1 MGAKIIKAQGGSLDL
16 AGAQSNQAA
25 DPQLKRGQSENKVI
39 APPYDAEKIA
49 ELVNKSNILP
59 QCIAAMV
66 AGCERDYVLDPRND
80 DGEGDKAEWDKLEQ
94 FFSFVD
100 PEGRDSFKK
109 IREKTRVDYEAFGY
123 AAWEM
128 VRNPAGELIGIRH
141 VQINTLR
148 LTPIGAALVW
158 VTVRRLLDGEL
169 REEKVRR
176 RFRRYMQEVA
186 GQKIWFKEWGDP
198 RAMDYSTGE
207 YAESVAPE
215 HAATE
220 ILWFGQYN
228 PASPYG
234 APRWVGCSFEVA
246 GVRAAS
252 ECNYSYFDGNAIP
265 AAAIMVSGGTLGDDA
280 VDTIREFIEDKVQK
294 RGGANSVLILEAVP
308 AGTNTTVGGVIDGK
322 MPQTK
327 IEIKSLRDVQQTDA
341 QFLNYTKDGKTA
353 IRSTFRLP
361 PLLVGLSEDY
371 TLATAKE
378 SIQQAEDTVF
388 APERQAFDFVVN
400 RILVQEFGIRT
411 WRFKTKGIDISDPAE
426 LSNLLRLG
434 NDTAALT
441 PNEIRQILQ
450 KPVGLDLKPLPEDIG
465 DTPIAL
471 RSSGGGLFDGLL
483 DDGAPG
489 SDGLAKS
496 ERLMKG
502 LWALREELRKSHGA

>member
-1 MGAKIIKAQGGSLDL
+1 MAVKIIKGRGGNPDL
-16 AGAQSNQAA
+16 TGAVSNQVA
-25 DPQLKRGQSENKVI
+25 DPQLKRGQFESKVL

-49 ELVNKSNILP
+49 GLVNKSSILP

-66 AGCERDYVLDPRND
+66 AGCERDYILDPRND
-80 DGEGDKAEWDKLEQ
+80 DGSGDKSEWDNLDQ

-100 PEGRDSFKK
+100 PEGRDSFRK
-109 IREKTRVDYEAFGY
+109 IREKTRVDYETFGY

-128 VRNPAGELIGIRH
+128 VRNTIGQLIGLRH

-148 LTPIGAALVW
+148 LTPIGTELVE
-158 VTVRRLLDGEL
+158 TTIRRLSGGEIK
-169 REEKVRR
+169 EEKVLR

-198 RAMDYSTGE
+198 RMMDYTSGE
-207 YAESVAPE
+207 YRESMAPE
-215 HAATE
+215 KAATE

-234 APRWVGCSFEVA
+234 APRWVGTSFEVA

-265 AAAIMVSGGTLGDDA
+265 AAAIIVSGGTLGDNT
-280 VDTIREFIEDKVQK
+280 VDTIREFIESNVQK

-308 AGTNTTVGGVIDGK
+308 QGVDTSTGGIADGK

-341 QFLNYTKDGKTA
+341 QFLNYTKDCKTA
-353 IRSTFRLP
+353 IRSTFCLP

-388 APERQAFDFVVN
+388 VPERQTFDFIMN
-400 RILVQEFGIRT
+400 RILAQEFGIKT
-411 WRFKTKGIDISDPAE
+411 WVFKTKAIDVSNPAE
-426 LSNLLRLG
+426 MANLLRLG
-434 NDTAALT
+434 SDTAALT
-441 PNEIRQILQ
+441 PNEIRQVLQ
-450 KPVGLDLKPLPEDIG
+450 KPVGLDLKPLDGEIG
-465 DTPIAL
+465 DTPIAS
-471 RSSGGGLFDGLL
+471 RPGGSGLL
-483 DDGAPG
+483 DDFMGDGAG
-489 SDGLAKS
+489 MTKS
-496 ERLMKG
+496 ERLMKS
-502 LWALREELRKSHGA
+502 LWRLREELKNHDA